1 MAPGVACCMSAWRT
15 CVYDFFGLLFAV
27 FVLGNVFCPPP
38 QQQEV
43 ERIRGCDCQEHPFRK
58 ELKTAA
64 RDFTVTDPLTLL
76 WLLHVV
82 TVHLAPYRPG
92 TIGVWECVCFQ
103 ENFSTPAMA
112 HLQNPPPPTLS
123 LAPPPHTQTS
133 PVRTSTL
140 PRSGRPLCV
149 LLTCLLSTGASNQAS
164 RPPWITNAPTV
175 GPQTAHCL
183 SYGVFCLFLFWLHCH
198 RGSLSKFWHLL
209 VCAHVCVS
217 VCIYGFTNVFFFF
230 FFADTTQKHVLP
242 LWLILQRTSA
252 SNSRARCRAL

>member
-112 HLQNPPPPTLS
+112 HLQNPPPPPFPWPLPPTHKQALS
-123 LAPPPHTQTS
+123 ALLPCLVLADH
-133 PVRTSTL
+133 
-140 PRSGRPLCV
+140 CV
-149 LLTCLLSTGASNQAS
+149 FYWHAFCLQGLLTK
-164 RPPWITNAPTV
+164 
-175 GPQTAHCL
+175 PQD
-183 SYGVFCLFLFWLHCH
+183 
-198 RGSLSKFWHLL
+198 HLE
-209 VCAHVCVS
+209 
-217 VCIYGFTNVFFFF
+217 
-230 FFADTTQKHVLP
+230 
-242 LWLILQRTSA
+242 
-252 SNSRARCRAL
+252 

>member
-1 MAPGVACCMSAWRT
+1 MCESVCA
-15 CVYDFFGLLFAV
+15 
-27 FVLGNVFCPPP
+27 
-38 QQQEV
+38 
-43 ERIRGCDCQEHPFRK
+43 FRK
-58 ELKTAA
+58 T
-64 RDFTVTDPLTLL
+64 FPHLL
-76 WLLHVV
+76 WL
-82 TVHLAPYRPG
+82 TSR
-92 TIGVWECVCFQ
+92 T
-103 ENFSTPAMA
+103 
-112 HLQNPPPPTLS
+112 PPPPPLP

-149 LLTCLLSTGASNQAS
+149 LLTCLLSTGASNQTS

-230 FFADTTQKHVLP
+230 FFLQTLPKNTFYRCGWYSREPPPQTAEQDAEHCNYFCLYWLVFTVIHKSHTHTHTHYIRLFPHCPTREVL
-242 LWLILQRTSA
+242 
-252 SNSRARCRAL
+252 